1 MILFIYLLNAKLYK
15 QIVFDFEIIY
25 RYIKVKIDLGDFLS
39 ISYM

>member
-1 MILFIYLLNAKLYK
+1 MILFIYLLKAKLYK

-25 RYIKVKIDLGDFLS
+25 RYIKVKIDLVDFLS